1 MLRGCQKK
9 IYYMKN
15 PGSRYFEEAYLIL
28 KNDLPKNTIPA
39 AGSDLAAEADRIV
52 RDACSYFAPPPKTR
66 LFGRAAAFA
75 LGAATSSALIGTVA
89 LIIGLA

>member
-1 MLRGCQKK
+1 MLRGCTKK

-28 KNDLPKNTIPA
+28 KKDVPQSQIPSSS
-39 AGSDLAAEADRIV
+39 SDLAVEAERIV
-52 RDACSYFAPPPKTR
+52 RDACNYFAPPKTR

-75 LGAATSSALIGTVA
+75 LGAATSSAIIGTVTLVLA
-89 LIIGLA
+89 LA